1 MKGLAMAKDHGE
13 RPILRKFH
21 FIHQNEVPRG
31 RAGKHKAIVTQL
43 LNQIHRLPP
52 GEALRVPLDALPDSK
67 ANIRAALN
75 RATRKRGLAVSTS
88 SDSDNLYIWNS
99 GAKS

>member
-1 MKGLAMAKDHGE
+1 VKGLAVAKDVQK
-13 RPILRKFH
+13 RPNPRRFRA
-21 FIHQNEVPRG
+21 IHRNEVPRG

-43 LNQIHRLPP
+43 LNQIDRLPL

-75 RATRKRGLAVSTS
+75 RVTRKRGLAVSTS
-88 SDSDNLYIWNS
+88 SDSDNLYIW
-99 GAKS
+99 KSDGKS

>member
-1 MKGLAMAKDHGE
+1 MAKDHQK
-13 RPILRKFH
+13 RPTPRRFRE
-21 FIHQNEVPRG
+21 IHQDEVPRG

-43 LNQIHRLPP
+43 LSQIHRLPL

-88 SDSDNLYIWNS
+88 SDPDNLYIW
-99 GAKS
+99 KSDGKS